1 MTDQTDRSA
10 AGRGVLRGA
19 GGDLVVGMVLRSACR
34 AVGSRRRI
42 LPVRFGQFRTAKRL
56 PVLAMAS
63 GYSRWLS
70 AGRPSTTATDRDQP
84 RCSAHLIRWQGNPAF
99 RSLSDRE
106 PDWCGGA
113 GAWACVRHVLVPVV
127 AAGGLPAALG
137 TVVHDAAPC
146 AHRAHFD
153 TPKAFAFVVCCSYAA
168 LSRPRIKHRP
178 ATLRAAGGRGGAG
191 LNQPGCPGAAEAGG
205 LRSGDRQC
213 VRAATGLPW
222 ERS

>member
-1 MTDQTDRSA
+1 LVARAAFAVRCPHRARLRFLSTCTSA
-10 AGRGVLRGA
+10 LENAN
-19 GGDLVVGMVLRSACR
+19 R

-42 LPVRFGQFRTAKRL
+42 LPVGFGQFRTAKRL

-84 RCSAHLIRWQGNPAF
+84 RCSALLIRWQGNPAF

-106 PDWCGGA
+106 PDWCGGQEP
-113 GAWACVRHVLVPVV
+113 G
-127 AAGGLPAALG
+127 PALS
-137 TVVHDAAPC
+137 PC

-153 TPKAFAFVVCCSYAA
+153 TPKSFAFVVCCSYAA

-191 LNQPGCPGAAEAGG
+191 LNQPGCPGAAEPGG